1 MKNIKLII
9 AATLAVLALA
19 SCGAKNVDDRANAK
33 SPAPAATATP
43 NMMDKAENAADKAA
57 DRTGDAANDIGN
69 AAGNVARDAGDA
81 VGDAAE
87 GVGDAADDIM
97 RGAGDAA
104 DMNNANNNNNG

>member
-9 AATLAVLALA
+9 AASLAVLALA
-19 SCGAKNVDDRANAK
+19 SCGTKNVDDRANVKPSA
-33 SPAPAATATP
+33 APTATP
-43 NMMDKAENAADKAA
+43 GMMDKAENAADKAA
-57 DRTGDAANDIGN
+57 DRTGNAADDIGK
-69 AAGNVARDAGDA
+69 AAGDVARDAGDA

-104 DMNNANNNNNG
+104 DMNNANNNNNQ